1 MYAGIQSSIWS
12 NRFRTIVLIILFP
25 IILFIA
31 IYMVFLL
38 LGSPEPTQETIYT
51 FYILWPILFIW
62 LLISFWFHK
71 QILFKFSGA
80 REVTRKEDPEIY
92 NIVENLCIS
101 RWLPTPNIWI
111 IEDKWMNA
119 FAVWRDPKNSWIV
132 FTRWL
137 IQNLNRKEIE
147 AVAAHE
153 LSHIINKDNLIMTVI
168 VIFIWA
174 VSTIWYILFRSLVF
188 SRRWDARAKAVLFF
202 IWLALVIIWSI
213 VYPIMKFAVSRKRE
227 YLADAWAVELTKDNY
242 AMISALEKISG
253 KPNVASLE
261 DENISNMCIEDP
273 LQKQKIGWVRS
284 SLHKL
289 FSTHPTVEDRIKAL
303 KSY

>member
-51 FYILWPILFIW
+51 FYILGPILFIW

-101 RWLPTPNIWI
+101 RGLPTPNIGI
-111 IEDKWMNA
+111 IEDKGMNA
-119 FAVWRDPKNSWIV
+119 FAVGRDPKNSWIV
-132 FTRWL
+132 FTRGL

-168 VIFIWA
+168 VIFIGA
-174 VSTIWYILFRSLVF
+174 VSTIGYILFRSLVF
-188 SRRWDARAKAVLFF
+188 SRRGDARAKAVLFF
-202 IWLALVIIWSI
+202 IGLALVIIGSI

-227 YLADAWAVELTKDNY
+227 YLADAGAVELTKDNY

-273 LQKQKIGWVRS
+273 LQKQKIGGVRS